1 MNRPRRWIVALVL
14 LSASVVRAQDVT
26 GAWQG
31 TLEAGGSKLRVVFT
45 ITAEGG
51 TLRGAFYSIDQS
63 GQSIAATPT
72 LQSGT
77 LRLTLAAINGTF
89 EGRLSA
95 DSTSIIGVWSQGG
108 GSVPLTLTRATRD
121 NAWAIPAPPT
131 PMAADAPA
139 VFEVATIKPS
149 NPDAQGKLFTVKG
162 RQVITLNTTL
172 GDLIAFAYDV
182 QARQIEGAPAWAE
195 TEKFDINGQ
204 PQGQGQPNQRQ
215 LRGMIQKLL
224 EDRFKL
230 VFHRAKKDLPVY
242 AIVVGAGGPKLA
254 RNDANPDGLP
264 SLLFRGLGNLPV
276 VNARLADF
284 ANVMQ
289 TAVLDRPVID
299 RTGLQGRYDFTLTW
313 TPDES
318 QFRGLGVRVPPPSG
332 DANAPPGLFTAV
344 QEQLGLKF
352 ESTNAPVEVLVID
365 RAEKPSE
372 N

>member
-1 MNRPRRWIVALVL
+1 MKHPMRWLVALLL
-14 LSASVVRAQDVT
+14 LSAGAVHAQDVT
-26 GAWQG
+26 GTWQG
-31 TLEAGGSKLRVVFT
+31 TLEVGGSKLRVVFN
-45 ITAEGG
+45 ISSEGG
-51 TLRGAFYSIDQS
+51 TLRGVFYSIDQGS
-63 GQSIAATPT
+63 QGIAATPT
-72 LQSGT
+72 FQSGT
-77 LRLTLAAINGTF
+77 MRIAVAAINGTF
-89 EGRLSA
+89 EGRLGA
-95 DSTSIIGVWSQGG
+95 DGTSMIGAWSQGA
-108 GSVPLTLTRATRD
+108 GSAPLTLARASGD
-121 NAWAIPAPPT
+121 NAWPLPKPPA

-182 QARQIEGAPAWAE
+182 QARQIVGAPAWAD
-195 TEKFDINGQ
+195 TDKFDINGQ
-204 PQGQGQPNQRQ
+204 PQGQGLPNQRQ

-230 VFHRAKKDLPVY
+230 AFHRDKRELPVY
-242 AIVVGAGGPKLA
+242 ALVVGAGGPKLT
-254 RNDANPDGLP
+254 RNDTNPDGLP
-264 SLLFRGLGNLPV
+264 GLLFRGLGVLPV

-313 TPDES
+313 TADES

-332 DANAPPGLFTAV
+332 DPNAPPGLFTAI
-344 QEQLGLKF
+344 QEQIGLKF
-352 ESTNAPVEVLVID
+352 ESTSAPVDVLVID
-365 RAEKPSE
+365 RVEKPSE

>member
-1 MNRPRRWIVALVL
+1 MTNPTRWIVALML
-14 LSASVVRAQDVT
+14 LSASAAHAQDIT

-31 TLEAGGSKLRVVFT
+31 TLDAGGNKLRLVLT
-45 ITAEGG
+45 ITSDGG
-51 TLRGAFYSIDQS
+51 ALRGVFYSIDQS
-63 GQSIAATPT
+63 PQGVATTPT
-72 LQSGT
+72 FQNGT
-77 LRLTLAAINGTF
+77 LRVTVAAINGTF
-89 EGRLSA
+89 EGKLSA
-95 DSTSIIGVWSQGG
+95 DGSSMIGAWSQGG
-108 GSVPLTLTRATRD
+108 GSVPLTLARATRD
-121 NAWAIPAPPT
+121 NAWAIPAPPA
-131 PMAADAPA
+131 PMAADAPV

-162 RQVITLNTTL
+162 RQVITINTTL
-172 GDLIAFAYDV
+172 NDLIAFAYEV
-182 QARQIEGAPAWAE
+182 QARQIVGAPAWAD
-195 TEKFDINGQ
+195 TERFDINGQ
-204 PQGQGQPNQRQ
+204 PQAQGQPSQRQ
-215 LRGMIQKLL
+215 LRAMIQKLL

-230 VFHRAKKDLPVY
+230 SFHRDRRDLPVY
-242 AIVVGAGGPKLA
+242 TIVVGTSGPKLT

-276 VNARLADF
+276 VNARLSDF

-299 RTGLQGRYDFTLTW
+299 RTGLEGRYDFTLLW

-332 DANAPPGLFTAV
+332 DPNAPPGLFTAV

-352 ESTNAPVEVLVID
+352 DTANAPVEVLVVD
-365 RAEKPSE
+365 RAEKPTE